1 MDAPLLGTRARTTL
15 LTAATLAL
23 FPGCESGDPAG
34 PERPADY
41 AEMNAY
47 FQALPDW
54 PDDAPLAPDVAQ
66 GLAADEARTV
76 VAAFRDKLAA
86 HDHLDE
92 AVFKALMKEVQ
103 QSTKVKGKGLWGP
116 VRWAITLEAE
126 GPDLA
131 QVAAVLGRERALARL
146 ERVLGG

>member
-1 MDAPLLGTRARTTL
+1 
-15 LTAATLAL
+15 
-23 FPGCESGDPAG
+23 
-34 PERPADY
+34 
-41 AEMNAY
+41 
-47 FQALPDW
+47 
-54 PDDAPLAPDVAQ
+54 
-66 GLAADEARTV
+66 
-76 VAAFRDKLAA
+76 
-86 HDHLDE
+86 
-92 AVFKALMKEVQ
+92 MKEVQ